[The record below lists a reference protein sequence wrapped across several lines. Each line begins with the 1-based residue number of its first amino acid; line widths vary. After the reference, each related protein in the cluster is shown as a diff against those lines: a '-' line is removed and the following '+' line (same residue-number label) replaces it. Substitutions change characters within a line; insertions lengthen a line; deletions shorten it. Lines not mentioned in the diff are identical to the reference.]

1 LAEADAVAFFF
12 RVPLA
17 AGKSAVTA
25 DFFAL
30 FFFFI
35 GTRGEKGSLAVLAMV
50 DLLSSSYG
58 GLEGQ
63 RQ

>member
-17 AGKSAVTA
+17 AGTTAGTA
-25 DFFAL
+25 DFFTF

-35 GTRGEKGSLAVLAMV
+35 GTRGEKGSLEVFAMV
-50 DLLSSSYG
+50 DLLSSSHG